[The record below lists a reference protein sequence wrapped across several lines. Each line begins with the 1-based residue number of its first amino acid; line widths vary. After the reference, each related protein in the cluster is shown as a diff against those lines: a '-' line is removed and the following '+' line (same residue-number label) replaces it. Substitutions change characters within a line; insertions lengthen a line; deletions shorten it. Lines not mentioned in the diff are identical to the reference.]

1 MIEEAQ
7 AGPKSLAH
15 LIGWL
20 SLCLLVVGWGPNLD
34 PQWRQMWA
42 NVGMFGLVAAVALV
56 ANQRMLAWRREQD
69 LQKQQEASR
78 QLAES
83 RLEQLAAQDKRLTN
97 MFVEA
102 QELGSAK

>member
-7 AGPKSLAH
+7 ARPKSLAH

-69 LQKQQEASR
+69 LQKQEEASR
-78 QLAES
+78 EMAER
-83 RLEQLAAQDKRLTN
+83 RLDQLAAEDRRLRN
-97 MFVEA
+97 MFLEA
-102 QELGSAK
+102 QDLGSAK